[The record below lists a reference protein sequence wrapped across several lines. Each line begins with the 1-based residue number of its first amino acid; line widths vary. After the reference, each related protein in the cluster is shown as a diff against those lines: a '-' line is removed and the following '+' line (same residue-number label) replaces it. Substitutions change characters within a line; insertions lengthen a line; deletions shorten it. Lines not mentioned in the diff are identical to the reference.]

1 MANDPVS
8 YKDLT
13 PIIERL
19 ARIEEHTRHIPGLAE
34 RVSALEAW
42 KTRIVAVASLVA
54 AIVAY
59 FATELKR
66 LLFHS
71 S

>member
-1 MANDPVS
+1 MGRDPVTH
-8 YKDLT
+8 KDLGD
-13 PIIERL
+13 IRERL

-34 RVSALEAW
+34 RVSVLEAW

-54 AIVAY
+54 AVVA
-59 FATELKR
+59 FFSAELER
-66 LLFHS
+66 LVFHS